1 MLISWNR
8 NLPWSKLAQEQF
20 LFQRKGKNILQ
31 LKVLLFG
38 LYLKETDSVGK
49 KKKKKR
55 CLEQKIVTNWRFE
68 KENEK

>member
-49 KKKKKR
+49 KKKKR

>member
-49 KKKKKR
+49 KKKKKDVWNKR
-55 CLEQKIVTNWRFE
+55 
-68 KENEK
+68 

>member
-38 LYLKETDSVGK
+38 LYLKGTDSVG
-49 KKKKKR
+49 KKKKR